1 MQDFFTIFSDFI
13 SIFETF
19 FRSGK
24 LLKID
29 ALYDPWVLYK
39 VVHSIT
45 CTCTPPFRELLRV
58 PSGMDFDFRHYPD
71 LGSTSDWWRQIFN
84 QSEEYYP
91 DLGSDTSSVWNFCS
105 RFSDVTS
112 RRNQWWRR
120 EMLVVFS
127 GYAGSVTS
135 GNAKTFDARIMAE
148 RFYVRVT
155 EINVQ
160 RC

>member
-39 VVHSIT
+39 VFHSIT
-45 CTCTPPFRELLRV
+45 CTRTPPYRELLRV
-58 PSGMDFDFRHYPD
+58 PPGMDFDFRH
-71 LGSTSDWWRQIFN
+71 
-84 QSEEYYP
+84 YP

-105 RFSDVTS
+105 RFSDVTFAGKPVVAS
-112 RRNQWWRR
+112 RNVGCFLRLSWVSYEWKCHIWCAYHGRKALRAKVRWW
-120 EMLVVFS
+120 LILTLYWWDLFVL
-127 GYAGSVTS
+127 GT
-135 GNAKTFDARIMAE
+135 K
-148 RFYVRVT
+148 
-155 EINVQ
+155 
-160 RC
+160 